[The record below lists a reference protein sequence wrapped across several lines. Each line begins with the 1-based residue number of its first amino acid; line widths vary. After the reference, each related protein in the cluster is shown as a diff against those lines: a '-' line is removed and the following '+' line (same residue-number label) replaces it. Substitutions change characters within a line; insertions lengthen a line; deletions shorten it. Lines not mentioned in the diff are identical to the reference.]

1 MTLAIRRSDV
11 YFLFNIQIP
20 LVLNNT
26 KHFERNI
33 VVDMI
38 SNCDGNTVD
47 LIILRTVEALNLD

>member
-11 YFLFNIQIP
+11 YFLYNIQIP
-20 LVLNNT
+20 LVLNNA